1 MPVAS
6 SVAPALGGLPVSFL
20 VVLAIAVA
28 ALVCI
33 GITVRRLRLAD
44 TLTVANASTNAA
56 AAGLVLAAALLASVA
71 IGAASPAVAAVPPA
85 TPAYSNPAYS
95 NQQPDGFQPVVIED
109 LEGYQLPTK

>member
-6 SVAPALGGLPVSFL
+6 SVVPALGGLPVSFL
-20 VVLAIAVA
+20 IVLAIAVA

-33 GITVRRLRLAD
+33 GVTVRRLRFAG
-44 TLTVANASTNAA
+44 TLTVANASTSAA

-71 IGAASPAVAAVPPA
+71 IGAASPAVAAVPP
-85 TPAYSNPAYS
+85 TTPAYS